1 MIEGVQNFWRR
12 LTKQYFNKVFL
23 IQLLVLYTC
32 VIVISSFFMIKK
44 SYEDGK
50 RLEEKEIALFSEYIH
65 QCDQM
70 YRDMAASVADIK
82 SLSSLDVFAL
92 AKPENYYAK
101 MTAFQH
107 ELERFSLPYR
117 RQGIQFAVID
127 ERGSKVVLDSCSKS
141 LDEVLHDWS
150 ISKEQYMHVIELLSQ
165 QHAPEV
171 VIWTD
176 AKVFYVTEKNYTSNK
191 VYLVCYTPMSY
202 MCVSGDVWEN
212 NKAVYFDSDS
222 SVVLDWRMMK
232 QDDMEVLDDIPKD
245 VKVAKVGSG
254 SRGNIEYLYFISRYY
269 GVRYI
274 SVGKRDFSVFFVT
287 VFTFLT
293 GLGIVFL
300 LLYFVTR
307 RISRKVYK
315 PIRELVQF
323 TLGDQGDIEE
333 DENPITKVHD
343 KVRSLKEENQ
353 ELQKRL
359 DSLSHDIY
367 ITRQVSVEAEKQR
380 MDSEELKRRL
390 ENYIADHLDQDIS
403 LGDVAQQFGISLSYM
418 SILFKNKMDNNFKEY
433 ISYQRYLKS
442 LSIMEQHPQIL
453 IKDVASQVG
462 IQNVNTFIRIFK
474 KYNGT
479 TPKQYQNGL
488 RGGT

>member
-1 MIEGVQNFWRR
+1 M
-12 LTKQYFNKVFL
+12 
-23 IQLLVLYTC
+23 
-32 VIVISSFFMIKK
+32 
-44 SYEDGK
+44 
-50 RLEEKEIALFSEYIH
+50 
-65 QCDQM
+65 
-70 YRDMAASVADIK
+70 
-82 SLSSLDVFAL
+82 
-92 AKPENYYAK
+92 
-101 MTAFQH
+101 
-107 ELERFSLPYR
+107 
-117 RQGIQFAVID
+117 
-127 ERGSKVVLDSCSKS
+127 DSCSKS
-141 LDEVLHDWS
+141 LEEVLHDWS
-150 ISKEQYMHVIELLSQ
+150 LSREQYMHAIELLSQ
-165 QHAPEV
+165 QHVPEV

-176 AKVFYVTEKNYTSNK
+176 ANVFYITQKNYTSEI

-202 MCVSGDVWEN
+202 VFASSKEWEN
-212 NKAVYFDSDS
+212 NKEVYFDSDS
-222 SVVLDWRMMK
+222 SIVLDWRTEK
-232 QDDMEVLDDIPKD
+232 QGGMEVLDEIPKNME
-245 VKVAKVGSG
+245 VAQVGSG
-254 SRGNIEYLYFISRYY
+254 SRGKIEYLYFVSRYY
-269 GVRYI
+269 EVRYI
-274 SVGKRDFSVFFVT
+274 STGKRDFSAFFVT

-323 TLGDQGDIEE
+323 TLGDQGDVEE
-333 DENPITKVHD
+333 GENPITKVHD

-359 DSLSHDIY
+359 DNLSHDIY
-367 ITRQVSVEAEKQR
+367 ITRQASVETEKQR
-380 MDSEELKRRL
+380 MDSEELKKRL

-442 LSIMEQHPQIL
+442 LSIMEKHPQIL

-479 TPKQYQNGL
+479 TPKQYQNGV
-488 RGGT
+488 RGEA

>member
-1 MIEGVQNFWRR
+1 MIERAQNFWCR

-32 VIVISSFFMIKK
+32 VIVISLFFMIQK

-50 RLEEKEIALFSEYIH
+50 RLEEKEIALFSEYVYR
-65 QCDQM
+65 CDQM

-82 SLSSLDVFAL
+82 LLSSLDVFAL

-127 ERGSKVVLDSCSKS
+127 ERKSKVVMDSCSKS
-141 LDEVLHDWS
+141 LEEVLHDWS
-150 ISKEQYMHVIELLSQ
+150 LSREQYMHAIELLSQ
-165 QHAPEV
+165 QHVPEV

-176 AKVFYVTEKNYTSNK
+176 ANVFYITQKNYTSEI

-202 MCVSGDVWEN
+202 VFASSKEWEN
-212 NKAVYFDSDS
+212 NKEVYFDSDS
-222 SVVLDWRMMK
+222 SIVLDWRTEK
-232 QDDMEVLDDIPKD
+232 QGGMEVLDEIPKNME
-245 VKVAKVGSG
+245 VAQVGSG
-254 SRGNIEYLYFISRYY
+254 SRGKIEYLYFVSRYY
-269 GVRYI
+269 EVRYI
-274 SVGKRDFSVFFVT
+274 STGKRDFSAFFVT
-287 VFTFLT
+287 IFTFLT

-323 TLGDQGDIEE
+323 TLGDQGDVEE
-333 DENPITKVHD
+333 GENPITKVHD

-359 DSLSHDIY
+359 DNLSHDIY
-367 ITRQVSVEAEKQR
+367 ITRQASVETEKQR
-380 MDSEELKRRL
+380 MDSEELKKRL

-442 LSIMEQHPQIL
+442 LSIMEKHPQIL

-479 TPKQYQNGL
+479 TPKQYQNGV
-488 RGGT
+488 RGEA